1 MHTEFSVEI
10 QIHNKPQN
18 WRWANTGLRPKE
30 AKMCVSFTKV
40 LQTLMSGVRPKKNPN
55 MYAMMSLQI
64 TQEIGT
70 MNLDGRKIKPLK
82 VPRSDNS
89 KT

>member
-1 MHTEFSVEI
+1 MHVLS
-10 QIHNKPQN
+10 
-18 WRWANTGLRPKE
+18 
-30 AKMCVSFTKV
+30 TKA

-70 MNLDGRKIKPLK
+70 MNLDGRRTKPLESAK
-82 VPRSDNS
+82 IRQLHDLTKRAVAS
-89 KT
+89 